1 MGFEEL
7 LEQVGGFGPFQL
19 RNVALLALPR
29 VLLPLHFLL
38 PIFLAAVPA
47 HRCALPG
54 APANFSH
61 QDVWLEAHLPR
72 EPDGTLSSCLR
83 FAYPQALPNTTL
95 GEERQS
101 RGELEDEPAT
111 VPCSQGWEYDHSE
124 FSSTIATESQVG
136 IYIIHLEVE
145 CRWRQSPWEA
155 AGRGLPW
162 EEAEAAGLG
171 RDKVSYSPSWRE
183 SLGGLLSGMEWDLV
197 CEQKG
202 LNRAASTFFFAGVL
216 VGAVA
221 FGYLSDRFGRRRL
234 LLVAYV
240 STLVLGLASAASV
253 SYVMFAITR
262 TLTGSALAGFTIIVM
277 PLGEAELEWLDVEH
291 RTVAGVLSS
300 TFWTGGVMLL
310 ALVGYL
316 IRDWRWLL
324 LAVTLP
330 CAPGI
335 LSLWWVPES
344 ARWLLTQGHVK
355 EAHRYLLHCAR
366 LNGRPVCED
375 SFSQEAVSKVAAGER
390 VVRRPSYLDLF
401 RTPRLRHIS
410 LCCVVVWFGVNF
422 SYYGLSLDVSGL
434 GLNVYQTQLLFGAV
448 ELPSKLLVYL
458 SVRYAGRRLTQA
470 GTLLGTALAFG
481 TRLLVSSDMK
491 SWSTVLA
498 VMGKAFSE
506 AAFTTAYLFTSELYP
521 TVLRQTGMGLTALVG
536 RLGGSLAP
544 LAALLD
550 GVWLSLPKLTYGGIA
565 LLAAG
570 TALLLPETRQA
581 QLPETIQDVERKSAP
596 TSLQEEEMPM
606 KQVQN

>member
-61 QDVWLEAHLPR
+61 QDTWPEAYIPR

-95 GEERQS
+95 GEERES
-101 RGELEDEPAT
+101 HGELEDEPAT

-124 FSSTIATESQVG
+124 FSSTIATESQ
-136 IYIIHLEVE
+136 
-145 CRWRQSPWEA
+145 
-155 AGRGLPW
+155 
-162 EEAEAAGLG
+162 
-171 RDKVSYSPSWRE
+171 
-183 SLGGLLSGMEWDLV
+183 WDLV

-277 PLGEAELEWLDVEH
+277 PLELEWLDVEH

-344 ARWLLTQGHVK
+344 ARWLLTQGRVK

-375 SFSQEAVSKVAAGER
+375 SLSQEAVSKVAAEER

-448 ELPSKLLVYL
+448 ELPFKLLVYL
-458 SVRYAGRRLTQA
+458 SVRHAGRRLTQA
-470 GTLLGTALAFG
+470 GTLLGTALALG

-498 VMGKAFSE
+498 VMGKGFSE

-550 GVWLSLPKLTYGGIA
+550 GMWLSLPKLAYGGIA

>member
-1 MGFEEL
+1 MSFEEL

-38 PIFLAAVPA
+38 PIFLDAVPA

-61 QDVWLEAHLPR
+61 QDAWLEAYIPR

-124 FSSTIATESQVG
+124 FSSTTATESQ
-136 IYIIHLEVE
+136 
-145 CRWRQSPWEA
+145 
-155 AGRGLPW
+155 
-162 EEAEAAGLG
+162 
-171 RDKVSYSPSWRE
+171 
-183 SLGGLLSGMEWDLV
+183 WDLV

-277 PLGEAELEWLDVEH
+277 PLELEWLDVEH

-375 SFSQEAVSKVAAGER
+375 SLSQEAVSKVAAEER

-448 ELPSKLLVYL
+448 ELPFKLLVYL
-458 SVRYAGRRLTQA
+458 SVRHAGRRLTQA
-470 GTLLGTALAFG
+470 GTLLGTALALG

-498 VMGKAFSE
+498 VMGKGFSE
-506 AAFTTAYLFTSELYP
+506 AAFTTVYLFTSELYP

-550 GVWLSLPKLTYGGIA
+550 GVWLSLPKLVYGGIA

>member
-1 MGFEEL
+1 MRFEEL
-7 LEQVGGFGPFQL
+7 LDQVGSFGAFQL
-19 RNVALLALPR
+19 WNVALLALPR
-29 VLLPLHFLL
+29 VLLPMHFLL
-38 PIFLAAVPA
+38 PVFLAAVPS

-61 QDVWLEAHLPR
+61 QDAWLEAHLPQ
-72 EPDGTLSSCLR
+72 EPDGTLSSCLY
-83 FAYPQALPNTTL
+83 FTHSQALPNTTFWGVGQSPGQL
-95 GEERQS
+95 EGEPS
-101 RGELEDEPAT
+101 TA
-111 VPCSQGWEYDHSE
+111 PCPQGWDYDRSE
-124 FSSTIATESQVG
+124 FSSTIATEAPPC
-136 IYIIHLEVE
+136 L
-145 CRWRQSPWEA
+145 
-155 AGRGLPW
+155 
-162 EEAEAAGLG
+162 
-171 RDKVSYSPSWRE
+171 
-183 SLGGLLSGMEWDLV
+183 SLQWDLV

-202 LNRAASTFFFAGVL
+202 LNKATSTFFFAGVL

-240 STLVLGLASAASV
+240 SSLVLGLASAASV
-253 SYVMFAITR
+253 SYVMFVITR
-262 TLTGSALAGFTIIVM
+262 TLTGTALAGFTIIVM
-277 PLGEAELEWLDVEH
+277 PLEMEWLDVGH
-291 RTVAGVLSS
+291 RTVAGVLSG
-300 TFWTGGVMLL
+300 TFWTVGVMLL

-344 ARWLLTQGHVK
+344 ARWLLTQGRVE
-355 EAHRYLLHCAR
+355 EAHRYLLRCAR
-366 LNGRPVCED
+366 LNGRPIGED
-375 SFSQEAVSKVAAGER
+375 GLTQEALDKVATRER

-410 LCCVVVWFGVNF
+410 LCCMVMWFGVNF
-422 SYYGLSLDVSGL
+422 SYYGLSLNVSGL

-458 SVRYAGRRLTQA
+458 FVHHAGRRLTQA
-470 GTLLGTALAFG
+470 GALLGTALALG
-481 TRLLVSSDMK
+481 ISLLVTSGMGP
-491 SWSTVLA
+491 WSTALA
-498 VMGKAFSE
+498 VTGKGFSE

-521 TVLRQTGMGLTALVG
+521 TVLRQTGMGLTSLVG

-550 GVWLSLPKLTYGGIA
+550 GVWLSLPKLTYAGIA
-565 LLAAG
+565 LLAAC

-581 QLPETIQDVERKSAP
+581 QLPETIQDVERSAP
-596 TSLQEEEMPM
+596 SSLQKEEIPM
-606 KQVQN
+606 KQVQD

>member
-1 MGFEEL
+1 MSFEEL

-38 PIFLAAVPA
+38 PIFLDAVPA

-61 QDVWLEAHLPR
+61 QDAWLEAYIPR

-124 FSSTIATESQVG
+124 FSSTTATESQ
-136 IYIIHLEVE
+136 
-145 CRWRQSPWEA
+145 
-155 AGRGLPW
+155 
-162 EEAEAAGLG
+162 
-171 RDKVSYSPSWRE
+171 
-183 SLGGLLSGMEWDLV
+183 WDLV

-221 FGYLSDRFGRRRL
+221 FGYLSDRELILHDPFAG
-234 LLVAYV
+234 
-240 STLVLGLASAASV
+240 LG
-253 SYVMFAITR
+253 
-262 TLTGSALAGFTIIVM
+262 
-277 PLGEAELEWLDVEH
+277 
-291 RTVAGVLSS
+291 
-300 TFWTGGVMLL
+300 GGVCC
-310 ALVGYL
+310 
-316 IRDWRWLL
+316 WWP
-324 LAVTLP
+324 T
-330 CAPGI
+330 
-335 LSLWWVPES
+335 WVPES

-375 SFSQEAVSKVAAGER
+375 SLSQEAVSKVAAEER

-448 ELPSKLLVYL
+448 ELPFKLLVYL
-458 SVRYAGRRLTQA
+458 SVRHAGRRLTQA
-470 GTLLGTALAFG
+470 GTLLGTALALG

-498 VMGKAFSE
+498 VMGKGFSE
-506 AAFTTAYLFTSELYP
+506 AAFTTVYLFTSELYP

-550 GVWLSLPKLTYGGIA
+550 GVWLSLPKLVYGGIA

>member
-7 LEQVGGFGPFQL
+7 LEEVGGFGPFQL

-38 PIFLAAVPA
+38 PVFLAAVPA

-54 APANFSH
+54 ASANFSH
-61 QDVWLEAHLPR
+61 QDSWLEAHLPR

-83 FAYPQALPNTTL
+83 FTHPQALPNTTL
-95 GEERQS
+95 WGGGQS
-101 RGELEDEPAT
+101 PGELEGEPST
-111 VPCSQGWEYDHSE
+111 VPCPQGWEYDRSE
-124 FSSTIATESQVG
+124 FSSTIATEAPPC
-136 IYIIHLEVE
+136 L
-145 CRWRQSPWEA
+145 
-155 AGRGLPW
+155 
-162 EEAEAAGLG
+162 
-171 RDKVSYSPSWRE
+171 
-183 SLGGLLSGMEWDLV
+183 SLQWDLV

-202 LNRAASTFFFAGVL
+202 LNRATSTFFFAGVL

-240 STLVLGLASAASV
+240 SALALGLASAASV
-253 SYVMFAITR
+253 SYTMFAITR
-262 TLTGSALAGFTIIVM
+262 TLTGAALAGFTIIVM
-277 PLGEAELEWLDVEH
+277 PLELEWLDVGH

-335 LSLWWVPES
+335 VSLWWVPES
-344 ARWLLTQGHVK
+344 ARWLLTQGRVE
-355 EAHRYLLHCAR
+355 EAHMYLLRCAR
-366 LNGRPVCED
+366 LNGRPVGED
-375 SFSQEAVSKVAAGER
+375 SLSQEVLSKVAAGER

-401 RTPRLRHIS
+401 RTPRLRYIS
-410 LCCVVVWFGVNF
+410 LCCMVMWFGVNF
-422 SYYGLSLDVSGL
+422 SYYGPSLELSGL
-434 GLNVYQTQLLFGAV
+434 GLNVYHTQLLFGAV
-448 ELPSKLLVYL
+448 ELPSKLLVYV
-458 SVRYAGRRLTQA
+458 SVRHAGRRLTQA
-470 GTLLGTALAFG
+470 GALLGAALALG
-481 TRLLVSSDMK
+481 LRLLVSSEMG
-491 SWSTVLA
+491 SWSIALA
-498 VMGKAFSE
+498 VMGKGFSE
-506 AAFTTAYLFTSELYP
+506 GAFTTAYLFTSELYP

-550 GVWLSLPKLTYGGIA
+550 GVWLPLPKLTYGGIA
-565 LLAAG
+565 LLAAC

-581 QLPETIQDVERKSAP
+581 QLPETIQDVERKSALS
-596 TSLQEEEMPM
+596 SLQEEEMSM
-606 KQVQN
+606 KQVQD

>member
-1 MGFEEL
+1 MRFEEL
-7 LEQVGGFGPFQL
+7 LDQVGGFGPFQL
-19 RNVALLALPR
+19 WNVALLALPR
-29 VLLPLHFLL
+29 VLLPMNFLL

-61 QDVWLEAHLPR
+61 QDAWLEAHLPR
-72 EPDGTLSSCLR
+72 EPDGTLSSCLY
-83 FAYPQALPNTTL
+83 FNHSQALPNTTL
-95 GEERQS
+95 WGAGQSPGQLEGEPS
-101 RGELEDEPAT
+101 T
-111 VPCSQGWEYDHSE
+111 MPCPQGWEYDRSE
-124 FSSTIATESQVG
+124 FSSTIATEAPPC
-136 IYIIHLEVE
+136 L
-145 CRWRQSPWEA
+145 
-155 AGRGLPW
+155 
-162 EEAEAAGLG
+162 
-171 RDKVSYSPSWRE
+171 
-183 SLGGLLSGMEWDLV
+183 SLQWDLV

-202 LNRAASTFFFAGVL
+202 LNKATSTFFFAGVL

-240 STLVLGLASAASV
+240 SSLVLGLVSAASV
-253 SYVMFAITR
+253 NYIMFVITR
-262 TLTGSALAGFTIIVM
+262 TLTGTALAGFTIIVM
-277 PLGEAELEWLDVEH
+277 PLELEWLDVEH

-300 TFWTGGVMLL
+300 TFWTGGVTLL

-330 CAPGI
+330 CVPGI

-344 ARWLLTQGHVK
+344 ARWLLTQGRVE
-355 EAHRYLLHCAR
+355 EAHRYLLRCAR
-366 LNGRPVCED
+366 INGRPVGED
-375 SFSQEAVSKVAAGER
+375 SLSQEALSKVAAREQ

-410 LCCVVVWFGVNF
+410 LCCMVMWFGVNF

-448 ELPSKLLVYL
+448 EVPSKLLVYL

-470 GTLLGTALAFG
+470 GMLLGAALTFG
-481 TRLLVSSDMK
+481 ARLLVTLEMG
-491 SWSTVLA
+491 SWRTALA
-498 VMGKAFSE
+498 VMGKGFCE

-550 GVWLSLPKLTYGGIA
+550 GVWLSLPMLTYGGIA
-565 LLAAG
+565 LLAAC
-570 TALLLPETRQA
+570 TALLLPETKQA
-581 QLPETIQDVERKSAP
+581 QLPETIQDVERSAL
-596 TSLQEEEMPM
+596 SRLQEEEMPM
-606 KQVQN
+606 KQIQN

>member
-7 LEQVGGFGPFQL
+7 LDQVGGFGHFQL
-19 RNVALLALPR
+19 WNVALLALPR

-47 HRCALPG
+47 HRCVLPG
-54 APANFSH
+54 TPANVSH
-61 QDVWLEAHLPR
+61 QDAWLEASFPR
-72 EPDGTLSSCLR
+72 EPDGTFSSCLR
-83 FAYPQALPNTTL
+83 FSHPRALPNTTL
-95 GEERQS
+95 GGGEQS
-101 RGELEDEPAT
+101 PGELEGQPEPPT
-111 VPCSQGWEYDHSE
+111 EPCPQGWEYNSSE
-124 FSSTIATESQVG
+124 FSSTIATE
-136 IYIIHLEVE
+136 
-145 CRWRQSPWEA
+145 
-155 AGRGLPW
+155 
-162 EEAEAAGLG
+162 
-171 RDKVSYSPSWRE
+171 
-183 SLGGLLSGMEWDLV
+183 WDLV
-197 CEQKG
+197 CERKG
-202 LNRAASTFFFAGVL
+202 LNRATSTFFFAGVL

-221 FGYLSDRFGRRRL
+221 FGYLSDRFGRRPL

-253 SYVMFAITR
+253 SYIMFAITR
-262 TLTGSALAGFTIIVM
+262 TLTGTALAGFTIIVM
-277 PLGEAELEWLDVEH
+277 PLELEWLDVGH

-344 ARWLLTQGHVK
+344 ARWLLTQGRVE
-355 EAHRYLLHCAR
+355 EARGYLLRCAR
-366 LNGRPVCED
+366 LNGRPVGEH
-375 SFSQEAVSKVAAGER
+375 SLSREALSKVAAGER
-390 VVRRPSYLDLF
+390 MVRRPSYLDLF

-410 LCCVVVWFGVNF
+410 LCCMVVWFGVNF

-458 SVRYAGRRLTQA
+458 SVRHAGRRLTQA
-470 GTLLGTALAFG
+470 GMLLGTALALG
-481 TRLLVSSDMK
+481 IRLLLSSEMG
-491 SWSTVLA
+491 SWSTTLA
-498 VMGKAFSE
+498 VMGKGFSE

-550 GVWLSLPKLTYGGIA
+550 GVWLSLPQLAYGGTA

-581 QLPETIQDVERKSAP
+581 QLPETIQDVERKRCVLRGLCQHTRLGIGAQIPDASG
-596 TSLQEEEMPM
+596 TTRRRHVCTCVSGVYILQEEEIPM
-606 KQVQN
+606 KQVHD

>member
-1 MGFEEL
+1 MRFEEL

-19 RNVALLALPR
+19 CNVALLALPR
-29 VLLPLHFLL
+29 VLLPMHFLL
-38 PIFLAAVPA
+38 PVFLAAVPA

-54 APANFSH
+54 APSNFSH
-61 QDVWLEAHLPR
+61 QDAWLEAHLPR
-72 EPDGTLSSCLR
+72 EPDGTLSSCLY
-83 FAYPQALPNTTL
+83 FTHSQALPNTTFWGADQSPGQL
-95 GEERQS
+95 EGEPS
-101 RGELEDEPAT
+101 TA
-111 VPCSQGWEYDHSE
+111 PCPQGWDYDRSE
-124 FSSTIATESQVG
+124 FSSTIVTEV
-136 IYIIHLEVE
+136 
-145 CRWRQSPWEA
+145 P
-155 AGRGLPW
+155 
-162 EEAEAAGLG
+162 
-171 RDKVSYSPSWRE
+171 
-183 SLGGLLSGMEWDLV
+183 WDLV

-202 LNRAASTFFFAGVL
+202 LNKATSTFFFAGVL

-240 STLVLGLASAASV
+240 SSLVLGLASAASV
-253 SYVMFAITR
+253 SYIMFVITR
-262 TLTGSALAGFTIIVM
+262 TLTGAALAGFTIIVM
-277 PLGEAELEWLDVEH
+277 PLEMEWLDVGH
-291 RTVAGVLSS
+291 RTVAGVLSG
-300 TFWTGGVMLL
+300 TFWTVGVMLL

-344 ARWLLTQGHVK
+344 ARWLLTQGRVE
-355 EAHRYLLHCAR
+355 EAHRYLLRCAR
-366 LNGRPVCED
+366 LNGQLVGED
-375 SFSQEAVSKVAAGER
+375 GLSREALNKVATRER
-390 VVRRPSYLDLF
+390 VVQRPSYLDLF

-410 LCCVVVWFGVNF
+410 LCCMVMWFGVNF

-458 SVRYAGRRLTQA
+458 LVRHMGRRLTQA
-470 GTLLGTALAFG
+470 GMLLGTALALG
-481 TRLLVSSDMK
+481 ISLLVPSEMGTGSIA
-491 SWSTVLA
+491 LA
-498 VMGKAFSE
+498 VIGKGFSE

-521 TVLRQTGMGLTALVG
+521 TVLRQTGMGLTSLVG

-565 LLAAG
+565 LLAAC

-581 QLPETIQDVERKSAP
+581 QLPETIQDVERSAP
-596 TSLQEEEMPM
+596 SSLQEEETPM
-606 KQVQN
+606 KQVQD

>member
-7 LEQVGGFGPFQL
+7 LDKVGGFGPFQL
-19 RNVALLALPR
+19 WNVALLALPR
-29 VLLPLHFLL
+29 VLLPMHFLL

-54 APANFSH
+54 LPSNFSH

-72 EPDGTLSSCLR
+72 EPDGRLSSCLR
-83 FAYPQALPNTTL
+83 FTHPQALPNSTL
-95 GEERQS
+95 WGGGQSTGEQLE
-101 RGELEDEPAT
+101 GEPST
-111 VPCSQGWEYDHSE
+111 VPCPQGWEYDHSE
-124 FSSTIATESQVG
+124 FSSTIATE
-136 IYIIHLEVE
+136 
-145 CRWRQSPWEA
+145 
-155 AGRGLPW
+155 
-162 EEAEAAGLG
+162 
-171 RDKVSYSPSWRE
+171 
-183 SLGGLLSGMEWDLV
+183 WDLV

-202 LNRAASTFFFAGVL
+202 LNRATSTFFFAGVL

-240 STLVLGLASAASV
+240 SALVLGLASAASV
-253 SYVMFAITR
+253 SYTMFAITR
-262 TLTGSALAGFTIIVM
+262 TLTGTALAGFTIIVM
-277 PLGEAELEWLDVEH
+277 PLELEWLDVGH

-324 LAVTLP
+324 LTVTLP

-344 ARWLLTQGHVK
+344 ARWLLTQGRVE
-355 EAHRYLLHCAR
+355 EAHRYLLRCAR
-366 LNGRPVCED
+366 LNGRPVGED
-375 SFSQEAVSKVAAGER
+375 GLSQEALSKVAAAER
-390 VVRRPSYLDLF
+390 VVQRPSYLDLF

-410 LCCVVVWFGVNF
+410 LCCMVVWFGVNF

-458 SVRYAGRRLTQA
+458 SVRHAGRRLTLA
-470 GTLLGTALAFG
+470 GTLLGAALSLAF
-481 TRLLVSSDMK
+481 RLLVSSEMK
-491 SWSTVLA
+491 SWSTALA
-498 VMGKAFSE
+498 VIGKGFSE

-565 LLAAG
+565 LLAAC
-570 TALLLPETRQA
+570 TALLLPETKQA

-596 TSLQEEEMPM
+596 SSLQEEEMPM
-606 KQVQN
+606 KQVQD

>member
-7 LEQVGGFGPFQL
+7 LHKVGGFGPFQL

-29 VLLPLHFLL
+29 VLLPMHFLL

-54 APANFSH
+54 VPANFSH
-61 QDVWLEAHLPR
+61 QDEWLEAHLPR
-72 EPDGTLSSCLR
+72 EPDGRLSSCRL
-83 FAYPQALPNTTL
+83 FTHLQALPNTTL
-95 GEERQS
+95 WGGGQSPGEQLE
-101 RGELEDEPAT
+101 GEPST
-111 VPCSQGWEYDHSE
+111 VPCPQGWEYDHSE
-124 FSSTIATESQVG
+124 FSSTIATEAPPC
-136 IYIIHLEVE
+136 L
-145 CRWRQSPWEA
+145 
-155 AGRGLPW
+155 
-162 EEAEAAGLG
+162 
-171 RDKVSYSPSWRE
+171 
-183 SLGGLLSGMEWDLV
+183 SLQWDLV

-202 LNRAASTFFFAGVL
+202 LNRATSTFFFAGVL

-240 STLVLGLASAASV
+240 SSLVLGLASAASV
-253 SYVMFAITR
+253 SYTMFAVTR
-262 TLTGSALAGFTIIVM
+262 TLTGTALAGFTIIVM
-277 PLGEAELEWLDVEH
+277 PLELEWLDVGH

-335 LSLWWVPES
+335 LSIWWVPES
-344 ARWLLTQGHVK
+344 ARWLLTQGRVE
-355 EAHRYLLHCAR
+355 EAHRYLLRCAR
-366 LNGRPVCED
+366 LNGRPLGED
-375 SFSQEAVSKVAAGER
+375 GLSQEALSKVAAAER
-390 VVRRPSYLDLF
+390 VVRTPSYLDLF

-410 LCCVVVWFGVNF
+410 LCCMVVWFGVNF
-422 SYYGLSLDVSGL
+422 SYYGVSLDVSGL

-458 SVRYAGRRLTQA
+458 SVRHAGRRLTLA
-470 GTLLGTALAFG
+470 GTLLGAALALGF
-481 TRLLVSSDMK
+481 RLLVSSEVK
-491 SWSTVLA
+491 SWSTALA
-498 VMGKAFSE
+498 VMGKGFSE

-550 GVWLSLPKLTYGGIA
+550 GVWLSLPKLAYGGIA
-565 LLAAG
+565 LLAAC
-570 TALLLPETRQA
+570 TALLLPETKQA

-596 TSLQEEEMPM
+596 SNPQEEEMPM
-606 KQVQN
+606 KQVQD

>member
-1 MGFEEL
+1 MSFEEL

-61 QDVWLEAHLPR
+61 QDAWLEAYIPR

-124 FSSTIATESQVG
+124 FSSTTATESQ
-136 IYIIHLEVE
+136 
-145 CRWRQSPWEA
+145 
-155 AGRGLPW
+155 
-162 EEAEAAGLG
+162 
-171 RDKVSYSPSWRE
+171 
-183 SLGGLLSGMEWDLV
+183 WDLV

-216 VGAVA
+216 VGAMA

-277 PLGEAELEWLDVEH
+277 PLELEWLDVEH

-344 ARWLLTQGHVK
+344 ARWLLTQGRVK

-375 SFSQEAVSKVAAGER
+375 SLSQEAVSKVAAEER

-448 ELPSKLLVYL
+448 ELPFKLLVYL
-458 SVRYAGRRLTQA
+458 SVRHAGRRLTQA
-470 GTLLGTALAFG
+470 GTLLGTALALG
-481 TRLLVSSDMK
+481 TRLLVTSDMK

-498 VMGKAFSE
+498 VMGKGFSE
-506 AAFTTAYLFTSELYP
+506 AAFTTVYLFTSELYP

-550 GVWLSLPKLTYGGIA
+550 GVWLSLPKLAYGGIA

>member
-1 MGFEEL
+1 MRFEEL
-7 LEQVGGFGPFQL
+7 LDQVGSFGPFQL
-19 RNVALLALPR
+19 WNVALLALPR
-29 VLLPLHFLL
+29 VLLPMHFLL
-38 PIFLAAVPA
+38 PVFLAAVPA

-61 QDVWLEAHLPR
+61 QDAWLEAHLPQ
-72 EPDGTLSSCLR
+72 EPDGTLSSCLY
-83 FAYPQALPNTTL
+83 FTHSQALPNTTFW
-95 GEERQS
+95 GAGQS
-101 RGELEDEPAT
+101 PGQLEDEPSTA
-111 VPCSQGWEYDHSE
+111 PCPQGWDYDRSE
-124 FSSTIATESQVG
+124 FSSTIAT
-136 IYIIHLEVE
+136 
-145 CRWRQSPWEA
+145 
-155 AGRGLPW
+155 
-162 EEAEAAGLG
+162 
-171 RDKVSYSPSWRE
+171 
-183 SLGGLLSGMEWDLV
+183 EWDLV

-202 LNRAASTFFFAGVL
+202 LNKATSTFFFAGVL

-240 STLVLGLASAASV
+240 SSLVLGLASAASV
-253 SYVMFAITR
+253 SYVMFVITR
-262 TLTGSALAGFTIIVM
+262 TLTGAALAGFTIIVM
-277 PLGEAELEWLDVEH
+277 PLEMEWLDVGH
-291 RTVAGVLSS
+291 RTVAGVLSG
-300 TFWTGGVMLL
+300 TFWTVGVMLL

-344 ARWLLTQGHVK
+344 ARWLLTQGRVE
-355 EAHRYLLHCAR
+355 EAHRYLLRCAR
-366 LNGRPVCED
+366 LNGRPMGED
-375 SFSQEAVSKVAAGER
+375 SLSREALNKVATRER
-390 VVRRPSYLDLF
+390 VVQRPSYLDLL

-410 LCCVVVWFGVNF
+410 LCCMVMWFGVNF

-458 SVRYAGRRLTQA
+458 FVHHAGRRLTQA
-470 GTLLGTALAFG
+470 GALLGTALALG
-481 TRLLVSSDMK
+481 ISLLVTSEMGA
-491 SWSTVLA
+491 WSTALA
-498 VMGKAFSE
+498 VTGKGFSE

-521 TVLRQTGMGLTALVG
+521 TVLRQTGMGLTSLVG

-550 GVWLSLPKLTYGGIA
+550 GVWLSLPKLAYGGIA
-565 LLAAG
+565 LLAAC

-581 QLPETIQDVERKSAP
+581 QLPETIQDVERSAP
-596 TSLQEEEMPM
+596 SSLQEEEIPM
-606 KQVQN
+606 KQVQD

>member
-1 MGFEEL
+1 MSFEEL

-61 QDVWLEAHLPR
+61 QDAWLEAYIPR
-72 EPDGTLSSCLR
+72 EPDGTLSSCLH

-124 FSSTIATESQVG
+124 FSSTTAT
-136 IYIIHLEVE
+136 
-145 CRWRQSPWEA
+145 
-155 AGRGLPW
+155 
-162 EEAEAAGLG
+162 
-171 RDKVSYSPSWRE
+171 
-183 SLGGLLSGMEWDLV
+183 EWDLV

-216 VGAVA
+216 VGAMA

-277 PLGEAELEWLDVEH
+277 PLELEWLDVEH

-344 ARWLLTQGHVK
+344 ARWLLTQGRVK

-375 SFSQEAVSKVAAGER
+375 SLSQEAVSKVAAEER

-448 ELPSKLLVYL
+448 ELPFKLLVYL
-458 SVRYAGRRLTQA
+458 SVRHAGRRLTQA
-470 GTLLGTALAFG
+470 GTLLGTALALG

-498 VMGKAFSE
+498 VMGKGFSE
-506 AAFTTAYLFTSELYP
+506 AAFTTVYLFTSELYP
-521 TVLRQTGMGLTALVG
+521 TVLSPGLTEENG
-536 RLGGSLAP
+536 
-544 LAALLD
+544 
-550 GVWLSLPKLTYGGIA
+550 
-565 LLAAG
+565 LLA
-570 TALLLPETRQA
+570 TRTGPA
-581 QLPETIQDVERKSAP
+581 HSSAP
-596 TSLQEEEMPM
+596 GNAHGTQ
-606 KQVQN
+606 

>member
-7 LEQVGGFGPFQL
+7 LDKVGGFGPFQL
-19 RNVALLALPR
+19 WNVALLALPR
-29 VLLPLHFLL
+29 VLLPMHFLL

-54 APANFSH
+54 LPSNFSH

-72 EPDGTLSSCLR
+72 EPDGRLSSCLR
-83 FAYPQALPNTTL
+83 FTHPQALPNTTL
-95 GEERQS
+95 WGGGQSTGEQLE
-101 RGELEDEPAT
+101 GEPST
-111 VPCSQGWEYDHSE
+111 VPCPQGWEYDHSE
-124 FSSTIATESQVG
+124 FSSTIATE
-136 IYIIHLEVE
+136 
-145 CRWRQSPWEA
+145 
-155 AGRGLPW
+155 
-162 EEAEAAGLG
+162 
-171 RDKVSYSPSWRE
+171 
-183 SLGGLLSGMEWDLV
+183 WDLV

-202 LNRAASTFFFAGVL
+202 LNRASSTFFFAGVL

-240 STLVLGLASAASV
+240 SALVLGLASAASV
-253 SYVMFAITR
+253 SYTMFAITR
-262 TLTGSALAGFTIIVM
+262 TLTGTALAGFTIIVM
-277 PLGEAELEWLDVEH
+277 PL
-291 RTVAGVLSS
+291 
-300 TFWTGGVMLL
+300 GGVMLL

-324 LAVTLP
+324 LTVTLP

-344 ARWLLTQGHVK
+344 ARWLLTQGRVE
-355 EAHRYLLHCAR
+355 EAHRYLLRCAR
-366 LNGRPVCED
+366 LNGRPEGED
-375 SFSQEAVSKVAAGER
+375 GLSQEVRALSKVAAAER
-390 VVRRPSYLDLF
+390 VVQRPSYLDLF

-410 LCCVVVWFGVNF
+410 LCCMVVWFGVNF

-458 SVRYAGRRLTQA
+458 SVRHAGRRLTLA
-470 GTLLGTALAFG
+470 GTLLGAALSLGF
-481 TRLLVSSDMK
+481 RLLVSSEMK
-491 SWSTVLA
+491 SWSTALA
-498 VMGKAFSE
+498 VIGKGFSE

-565 LLAAG
+565 LLAAC
-570 TALLLPETRQA
+570 TALLLPETKHA

-596 TSLQEEEMPM
+596 SSLQEEEMPM
-606 KQVQN
+606 KQVQD